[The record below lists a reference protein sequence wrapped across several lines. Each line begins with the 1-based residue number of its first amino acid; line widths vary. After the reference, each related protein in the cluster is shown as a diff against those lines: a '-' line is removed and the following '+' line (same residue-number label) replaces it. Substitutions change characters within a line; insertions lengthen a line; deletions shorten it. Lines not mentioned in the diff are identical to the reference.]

1 MILAGRKSKK
11 MKGSKEI
18 ISGIFILFLVGLF
31 AGIFVYMLGELKGS
45 LNDAEA
51 TNVIDKVVGV
61 FGTVANLLGPYA
73 IMLII
78 GAIAAV
84 AIGLYYY
91 FRGAVSG

>member
-1 MILAGRKSKK
+1 MEKTKMKG

-31 AGIFVYMLGELKGS
+31 TGIFVYMLGELKTS
-45 LNDAEA
+45 LNDTQA
-51 TNVIDKVVGV
+51 TTVIDEVVGV

-73 IMLII
+73 IMIVI